1 VVTVQTTRQCIV
13 GNVLRSTAVRLSVA
27 AVCLRGYCCPSR
39 TASDIVVP
47 PGKRVTNIRPV
58 HEVGWDVHGA
68 SRQRQRCF
76 RGRKQPPRRDATTHR
91 RNPDCSSLLDGPHR
105 GPFRLQACRRARV
118 GREVLPRRPA
128 RLAARILHDSGVRD
142 ARLVGEMAAS
152 DSKLQRLWIKFAF
165 QSLGED
171 KWNASPSPY
180 TWRLAII

>member
-1 VVTVQTTRQCIV
+1 MYPQQLPRSDVLCALVQRIQGVAGVT
-13 GNVLRSTAVRLSVA
+13 
-27 AVCLRGYCCPSR
+27 
-39 TASDIVVP
+39 D
-47 PGKRVTNIRPV
+47 IRPV

-152 DSKLQRLWIKFAF
+152 F

-171 KWNASPSPY
+171 KWNASPY
-180 TWRLAII
+180 TWLAII